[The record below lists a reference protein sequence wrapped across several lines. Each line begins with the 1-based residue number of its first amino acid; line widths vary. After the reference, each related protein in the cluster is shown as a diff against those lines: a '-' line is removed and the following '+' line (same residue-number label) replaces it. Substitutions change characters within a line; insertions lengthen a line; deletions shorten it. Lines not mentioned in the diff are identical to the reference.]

1 MIRTP
6 IIAALILYVSFLLYL
21 TLGNVLGRGSEG
33 RTGTSLT
40 PFKGMA
46 RSAWHGGREFWLND
60 VGNVA
65 VFMPIGAA
73 VLALAP
79 KRGTI
84 RQAALAG
91 FALSALIECLQYA
104 SGRGVLDV
112 DDLILNTLGAVL
124 GFYAADVLR
133 RRLTRRRQT

>member
-1 MIRTP
+1 MIRPP
-6 IIAALILYVSFLLYL
+6 IIAALILYIAFLLYL

-60 VGNVA
+60 VGNIV

-73 VLALAP
+73 VFALAP
-79 KRGTI
+79 RRG
-84 RQAALAG
+84 QLWHAALAG
-91 FALSALIECLQYA
+91 FALSALIEGLQYTF
-104 SGRGVLDV
+104 GRGVLDI
-112 DDLILNTLGAVL
+112 DDLTLNTLGATL

-133 RRLTRRRQT
+133 RRLTRRR